1 MVYLNANPNSLGSG
15 DVNLD
20 RPFSSWNYEKA
31 PSAKTFQQ
39 LCSLKRGYSDSI

>member
-31 PSAKTFQQ
+31 PSAKNISTTMQPEQ
-39 LCSLKRGYSDSI
+39 GL